1 MYIAYKD
8 KKYPCNA
15 SVGKTMRYWEL
26 PEDFPAPVDG
36 EIILCADDDFEM
48 RRDNSADYLRQTFAN
63 GMLTLTNEPE
73 PIPVEPEE
81 PVEPTPS
88 LDERVTALEE
98 SNTEMTEAL
107 DLLLSGVTE

>member
-8 KKYPCNA
+8 NKYPCKA
-15 SVGKTMRYWEL
+15 SVGKTMKYWNL

-36 EIILCADDDFEM
+36 EIILCANPEPAEDGSIPENGFVL

-73 PIPVEPEE
+73 PVPVEPSE
-81 PVEPTPS
+81 PVEREATA
-88 LDERVTALEE
+88 DEVLNAL
-98 SNTEMTEAL
+98 L
-107 DLLLSGVTE
+107 GVTE